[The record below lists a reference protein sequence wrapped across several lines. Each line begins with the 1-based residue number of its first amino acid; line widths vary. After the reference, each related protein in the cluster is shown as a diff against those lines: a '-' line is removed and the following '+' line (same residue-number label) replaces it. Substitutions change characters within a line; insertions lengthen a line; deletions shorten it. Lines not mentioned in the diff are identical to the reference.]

1 MSLMCSVTCSPID
14 TLPVP
19 ASTGAPAAIEVAPN
33 NLGAA
38 RRRTD
43 RPHSPTKRWRSTSVP
58 AITGASTGPR
68 RAVRPGATASASW
81 TPLMAMSAPR
91 FTSRARPA
99 TSADRPIATIAAA
112 CLRRVATIAGHSREH
127 LAIPCNLYP
136 HPRLVTSYSR
146 ISCRIAR
153 LYPMEVVPYGFAFVI

>member
-1 MSLMCSVTCSPID
+1 MCSVTCSPID

-38 RRRTD
+38 RRSS
-43 RPHSPTKRWRSTSVP
+43 SPAAAGDSGDGYDTVRCSGP
-58 AITGASTGPR
+58 ALMTRRDAIRGLAAGAAPFLGPR
-68 RAVRPGATASASW
+68 GTQA
-81 TPLMAMSAPR
+81 
-91 FTSRARPA
+91 
-99 TSADRPIATIAAA
+99 
-112 CLRRVATIAGHSREH
+112 IAGHSREH